1 MDSLLCISFLVIFS
15 TKPQPINGGISSLWD
30 FCGCRWNEWQAWED
44 CNSEC
49 NGEQVRERMVWL
61 YKSKDGCPF
70 KFSTCATSDMGYDYR
85 RCNAFCYHGGTSNS
99 YVCACVVGYYGDCCG
114 LEVTCGDPGS
124 ISNGN
129 IDGNQFTY
137 GDTIKYNCNTDYM
150 LIDGSLTRTCQLNG
164 LWNGTKPSCAFFN
177 SCSSIPCQNNGNCT
191 NVPDSYTCQCENG
204 WSGTNCEIDVQPP
217 VMSNCSNDMKILTSD
232 LTKSVEWTIPD
243 FTDPHNT
250 SLSITENYVINNWT
264 FPWGDYNI
272 SYSALKAVNGHVTE
286 CLFEIKI
293 RPFPC
298 QTLSAPLNGALLCN
312 NWKTDYGQYCLYWC
326 QEDYTVAR
334 GVDPTSW
341 FICGASGSWF
351 PGASIPDC
359 SVRVSYLQSTSGYK
373 LANVYR
379 NCTEQEVMMQ
389 AYYINKLKESEFS
402 YFCNKFHDECTE
414 ENTAVLCF

>member
-1 MDSLLCISFLVIFS
+1 MSGRHGRIVTVNVMENKCGKEWYGYTKAKTVVHSNFLHVPHLIWVMITEGVMLFV
-15 TKPQPINGGISSLWD
+15 TMAAHQIHTFAL
-30 FCGCRWNEWQAWED
+30 
-44 CNSEC
+44 
-49 NGEQVRERMVWL
+49 VL
-61 YKSKDGCPF
+61 
-70 KFSTCATSDMGYDYR
+70 
-85 RCNAFCYHGGTSNS
+85 
-99 YVCACVVGYYGDCCG
+99 

-191 NVPDSYTCQCENG
+191 NVQDSYTCQCENG
-204 WSGTNCEIDVQPP
+204 WSGKNCEIDVQPP

-351 PGASIPDC
+351 PGAI
-359 SVRVSYLQSTSGYK
+359 RVSYLQSTSGYK

-379 NCTEQEVMMQ
+379 NCTEEEGMMQ

-414 ENTAVLCF
+414 ENTAVLLKQNRRDKRLHFNSAVYHVTEGKKQGK